1 MRESAGRKMARKKTM
16 KKETEAK
23 EMTKTGE
30 NKKVI
35 ESAPEKAKEDVFVP
49 EVMNVKGVDHKVLTE
64 VDLLT
69 LELLHSQIRAVAASS
84 RLMSVEADQL
94 EMKTVMKIRKMRQ
107 DANDLAQEHIELN
120 DKKKRLINKLSEKYG
135 VNFSNPNTS
144 YDTETRVISVVEE
157 PFNRAKQKAEAGKAD
172 A

>member
-1 MRESAGRKMARKKTM
+1 MARKKSV
-16 KKETEAK
+16 KKEEVK
-23 EMTKTGE
+23 EMEKTGE
-30 NKKVI
+30 TEEVQDVGMKSDDTAKKV
-35 ESAPEKAKEDVFVP
+35 EFVP
-49 EVMNVKGVDHKVLTE
+49 EIMNVKGIDHKLLTE
-64 VDLLT
+64 VDLLR
-69 LELLHSQIRAVAASS
+69 LELLHAQIRAVASSS

-94 EMKTVMKIRKMRQ
+94 EMRTVMKIRKMRQ

-120 DKKKRLINKLSEKYG
+120 DKKKRFINQLSEKYG
-135 VNFSNPNTS
+135 VNFADPNTS